1 MTSQERKR
9 KTEAVLKNLKIDI
22 NPSLPCIEEEED
34 ANIRDGKDIAKR
46 ILVLI
51 YLNILK
57 DGGSKEIIQFLKDE
71 HIWDSVS
78 KNEEALFNKDILT
91 KKEQINI
98 SWRSEAIWILL
109 WAINKIE
116 RLDLPIQECEV
127 SEIMQ
132 RVPKFLEPT
141 KTFVNN
147 ASTRSLSE
155 ILDISD
161 LIYRLHWA
169 SRNSELGTDSN
180 PIDLNSGILQEWH
193 YAINWVTY
201 YNDDWDEIT
210 TDT

>member
-1 MTSQERKR
+1 
-9 KTEAVLKNLKIDI
+9 
-22 NPSLPCIEEEED
+22 
-34 ANIRDGKDIAKR
+34 
-46 ILVLI
+46 
-51 YLNILK
+51 
-57 DGGSKEIIQFLKDE
+57 
-71 HIWDSVS
+71 
-78 KNEEALFNKDILT
+78 
-91 KKEQINI
+91 
-98 SWRSEAIWILL
+98 
-109 WAINKIE
+109 
-116 RLDLPIQECEV
+116 
-127 SEIMQ
+127 MQ

>member
-1 MTSQERKR
+1 M
-9 KTEAVLKNLKIDI
+9 KNLKIDI